1 MENRNIIKE
10 RKAVA
15 GVIEALLLV
24 ALVSIIIST
33 IQLVYIPQIMEQR
46 ESDHMQDVENQF
58 AHLKSVIDIQCMIGE
73 DVPIT
78 SPITLGSREIPYF
91 VTAKAFG
98 ELSIVDDAG
107 GISTDFGGGGTT
119 NITLTSIKYQAYNSY
134 FVDQTYVL
142 EGGAVILK
150 QHDGESM
157 VIEPDIDISSPSSG
171 KIDISCNLTYIVG
184 VSGKNT
190 TNGYKNRFIRTNYSC
205 SGNAYTVTPISK
217 HIRVYTEYVDSWYD
231 FFNESSL
238 GENAYVNKTS
248 NYVQIQEKGS
258 TGIGISIA
266 KITIYAQIGPG
277 WII

>member
-1 MENRNIIKE
+1 MKNRNLIKE

-24 ALVSIIIST
+24 ALASIVIST
-33 IQLVYIPQIMEQR
+33 IQLVYIPEIMEQR
-46 ESDHMQDVENQF
+46 EAEHMDDVENQF
-58 AHLKSVIDIQCMIGE
+58 AHLKSVIDIQCMIRE

-78 SPITLGSREIPYF
+78 SPITLGSRELPYF
-91 VTAKAFG
+91 VTARAFG

-107 GISTDFGGGGTT
+107 GISTDIGD

-134 FVDQTYVL
+134 FVDQTYIL

-190 TNGYKNRFIRTNYSC
+190 TNGYKNRFVRTNYSY
-205 SGNAYTVTPISK
+205 SVNGYTVTDINN

-258 TGIGISIA
+258 TDIGISIT
-266 KITIYAQIGPG
+266 KITIYAQISPG